1 MTLTATSGDNA
12 HLDAALALERAG
24 YSVVPTKADGTKAPM
39 GLWREYQEHRPT
51 PDMLRRWYTG
61 NPDLGVGIITGHPDA
76 RVILLEIE
84 GRAMHRLPDI
94 IALAAASGLADLWA
108 RIQLGWTERSPSSG
122 IHWMV
127 RIHPDDTIPG
137 PTKVAT
143 RPSTTDELAANPA
156 QKWQTLAET
165 KGAGGYCIVAP
176 TGGIVHP
183 DGGAWERI
191 VGDHTNPA
199 TITVTELAQITAV
212 IAAVLDEKPAQ
223 PEPARRTDTRQGSG
237 DRLKPGDDYEARTDW
252 ADILE
257 PHGWTLVYT
266 QGRTRYWRRPGKT
279 IGISA
284 TTGHAEDRDRLY
296 VFTSS
301 TEFQTETPYT
311 KFGAYAVLDHHGDHA
326 AAARE
331 LGRTGYGDKPQ
342 LAEVIH
348 LTHAN
353 LADAVAAE
361 TPAADHDRADEDHDD
376 EPGAV
381 DQSPSVA
388 GSPADPLEQRISEEA
403 ARLLIQREARKR
415 VEQLDAAATPPT
427 PAWID
432 PTDHLDGTYAPPQ
445 PTIGT
450 HLPGGLPLLYPSAVN
465 GLVGDPEAAKTLL
478 ATAIAIDTLHGGGT
492 VAWIDLD
499 HNGAPATIARFRRF
513 GATKAMLG
521 NPDTF
526 RLGLPEDAAAADAIV
541 ADLTAR
547 PASLVVLD
555 SIGELLPLYGAS
567 SNDADEYTRVH
578 QQVMA
583 RIATA
588 GAAVLTIDHLSKGT
602 DSRTYGASGTIAKKR
617 AYDGALL
624 RVTVET
630 SFAPG
635 KGGQSELRIIKDRHG
650 ALRALADGGR
660 EPMLAR
666 FVLDEREN
674 SATRWHLAGPGL
686 TLGDAIADVDAVAK
700 LDPPARSYRDIKT
713 RLGWADRRAQDA
725 WRSYKNFTDPA

>member
-1 MTLTATSGDNA
+1 MTAETPANPI
-12 HLDAALALERAG
+12 LDAALDLLAHG
-24 YSVVPTKADGTKAPM
+24 YSIVPIRADASKAPALASWRHYTAQRATPDTVRAWFADG
-39 GLWREYQEHRPT
+39 GH
-51 PDMLRRWYTG
+51 
-61 NPDLGVGIITGHPDA
+61 DLGVVQGAISGGAELTE
-76 RVILLEIE
+76 LE
-84 GRAMHRLPDI
+84 GRAAHRLPELRE
-94 IALAAASGLADLWA
+94 LAYASGLGDVWDAIT
-108 RIQLGWTERSPSSG
+108 RGWVEMSPSGGWHFHYRVTG
-122 IHWMV
+122 IDV
-127 RIHPDDTIPG
+127 PG
-137 PTKVAT
+137 NLK
-143 RPSTTDELAANPA
+143 LARNADREV
-156 QKWQTLAET
+156 LAET
-165 KGAGGYCIVAP
+165 RGEGGQVVVAP
-176 TGGIVHP
+176 STRHATGQP
-183 DGGAWERI
+183 WRRI
-191 VGDHTNPA
+191 VGSPA
-199 TITVTELAQITAV
+199 TAPTITAEER
-212 IAAVLDEKPAQ
+212 AALHELLRTLDEQ
-223 PEPARRTDTRQGSG
+223 PEQPAPAPRPASTADRQGSG

-266 QGRTRYWRRPGKT
+266 QGRTRYWRRPGKN

-361 TPAADHDRADEDHDD
+361 TPADVD
-376 EPGAV
+376 EP
-381 DQSPSVA
+381 QQTQPVA
-388 GSPADPLEQRISEEA
+388 EAPGPAAPVDPLEQRISEEA

-450 HLPGGLPLLYPSAVN
+450 HLPGGLPILYPSAVN

-513 GATKAMLG
+513 GATKTQLG

-541 ADLTAR
+541 ADLVAR

-617 AYDGALL
+617 AYDGALI

-686 TLGDAIADVDAVAK
+686 TIGDAIADVDAVAA
-700 LDPPARSYRDIKT
+700 LDPPARSYRDIKH
-713 RLGWADRRAQDA
+713 RLGWADRRSQDA
-725 WRSYKNFTDPA
+725 WRSYKALSEGGES